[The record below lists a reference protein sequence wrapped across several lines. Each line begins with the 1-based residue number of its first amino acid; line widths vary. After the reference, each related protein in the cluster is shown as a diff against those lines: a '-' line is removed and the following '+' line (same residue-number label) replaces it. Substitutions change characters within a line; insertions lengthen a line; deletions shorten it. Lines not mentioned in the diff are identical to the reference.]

1 MGASVS
7 NAGGRIKE
15 LYQTTKKKR
24 KKINWIS
31 IEKKPA
37 DQSEAVTVVTEPT
50 SSPVVKPNA
59 GSEYE
64 AHEVKILQPDSNAN
78 AVPSHEERPSLS
90 ALNDLPSGVVQ
101 GGVSTASSP
110 SQVKNPTG
118 PAVLQQSLRKF
129 APSFLLVPKR
139 RVLHNVR
146 SNVKGIVPGNF
157 LLLSFYK
164 TKTKI

>member
-1 MGASVS
+1 M
-7 NAGGRIKE
+7 
-15 LYQTTKKKR
+15 YQTTKKKR

-31 IEKKPA
+31 LEKKPA
-37 DQSEAVTVVTEPT
+37 GQSEAVTVVTEPT

-64 AHEVKILQPDSNAN
+64 AHEVKILPPDSNAN

-157 LLLSFYK
+157 WLLSFY
-164 TKTKI
+164 

>member
-1 MGASVS
+1 M
-7 NAGGRIKE
+7 
-15 LYQTTKKKR
+15 
-24 KKINWIS
+24 
-31 IEKKPA
+31 
-37 DQSEAVTVVTEPT
+37 
-50 SSPVVKPNA
+50 VKPNA

-90 ALNDLPSGVVQ
+90 ALNDLPSGVAQ
-101 GGVSTASSP
+101 GGASTSTASSP
-110 SQVKNPTG
+110 SQVKSPTG

-157 LLLSFYK
+157 
-164 TKTKI
+164 

>member
-1 MGASVS
+1 M
-7 NAGGRIKE
+7 
-15 LYQTTKKKR
+15 
-24 KKINWIS
+24 
-31 IEKKPA
+31 
-37 DQSEAVTVVTEPT
+37 
-50 SSPVVKPNA
+50 VKPNA

-64 AHEVKILQPDSNAN
+64 AHEVKILPPDSKAN

-157 LLLSFYK
+157 
-164 TKTKI
+164 